1 MAATNFR
8 DYYGILGVNK
18 TANTDDIKKAY
29 RRLARKYHPDMNPGD
44 KAAEAK
50 FKEVTE
56 AYEVLSDRD
65 NRSKYDRFGQYWNQ
79 TTSTTTSSSSTR
91 SSSSSSSAGVN
102 VDFNGFDFGQ
112 YNNFDDFVNELLG
125 RFNNNAGAKT
135 TGTNT
140 STSRTAAS
148 SGFGFNNDFKNTSQ
162 STSTSNPNPNSNPSG
177 GEPGSDREA
186 AISLSFAEA
195 FQGVQKSFTIG
206 NETLKVRIPGG
217 AKAGSRIRVRGKG
230 NPNPYSQERGD
241 LYLTVELQPHSFF
254 QLDGD
259 QLICEVPITPDEAV
273 LGAQIEIPTPDGM
286 VTVNVPAGVRSGQSL
301 RLRGK
306 GWTNPR
312 GGRGDQ
318 LVKIIIA
325 TPKTITPQERELYE
339 QIRSQRTFNPRNHF
353 GQVKL

>member
-8 DYYGILGVNK
+8 DYYAILGINK
-18 TANTDDIKKAY
+18 TASVDDIKKAY

-44 KAAEAK
+44 KVAEGK
-50 FKEVTE
+50 FREVTE

-79 TTSTTTSSSSTR
+79 AGGASSTSTR
-91 SSSSSSSAGVN
+91 SSGGTGAGVN

-125 RFNNNAGAKT
+125 RFNSTSGAKT
-135 TGTNT
+135 TGSST
-140 STSRTAAS
+140 STNRTTAK
-148 SGFGFNNDFKNTSQ
+148 SGFGFNDVH
-162 STSTSNPNPNSNPSG
+162 STSTSTSTGGAKSSASVGTSG
-177 GEPGSDREA
+177 GDREA
-186 AISLSFAEA
+186 NISLSFSEA
-195 FQGVQKSFTIG
+195 FQGVQKSFSLG
-206 NETLKVRIPGG
+206 DETLKVRIPGG

-230 NPNPYSQERGD
+230 SPNPYTQERGD

-286 VTVNVPAGVRSGQSL
+286 VTVNVPPGVRSGQSL

-325 TPKTITPQERELYE
+325 TPKTLSQTERELYE
-339 QIRSQRTFNPRNHF
+339 QIRTQRTFNPRNHF